1 MPLKSIH
8 FRNFKALRR
17 LDLELRELN
26 VLTGAN
32 NAGKSTALSAIRLL
46 DAALRYARRRSP
58 HLLDT
63 PLGRRL
69 AYLIPTEGLAVSIE
83 NIHTD
88 LVDSDTTVEFVLD
101 EGGRLL
107 LHFPPDGSCIFCV
120 GDGLELP
127 SSPSIFRRVIPIQ
140 VVQVPVLGPLEDEE
154 KLVMEQTLRR
164 GIGTHRAARH
174 FRNYWHRYP
183 EGFSD
188 FAERIRQTWPGMEVE
203 PPEMITGLKGGILFM
218 YCRENRLTREL
229 YWCGFGFQ
237 IWCQLLTHISRAG
250 PGDVLVVDEPETYL
264 HPRVQ
269 RQLLAL
275 LRDTGA
281 QVVLA
286 THSATL
292 IASAQSGEVVGVG
305 RSQRTA
311 RRYTETGTALCQMLE
326 LLPE

>member
-1 MPLKSIH
+1 MTLQSIH
-8 FRNFKALRR
+8 FRNFKALRNLR
-17 LDLELRELN
+17 LDLGELT
-26 VLTGAN
+26 VLTGPN

-58 HLLDT
+58 HLMET

-69 AYLIPTEGLAVSIE
+69 AYLIPTDGLSVSIE

-88 LVDSDTTVEFVLD
+88 LVDSDTRVEYRLT
-101 EGGRLL
+101 GGGQLL
-107 LHFPPDGSCIFCV
+107 LHFPPDGTCIFCV
-120 GDGLELP
+120 GEGLDLP
-127 SSPSIFRRVIPIQ
+127 PSPSVFRRVVPLN

-154 KLVMEQTLRR
+154 KLVQETTLRR

-183 EGFSD
+183 DDFRD
-188 FAERIRQTWPGMEVE
+188 FARRIQQTWPGMEIE
-203 PPEMITGLKGGILFM
+203 PPELTVGLKGGILFM

-237 IWCQLLTHISRAG
+237 IWCQLLTHISRAR
-250 PGDVLVVDEPETYL
+250 PGDVLIVDEPETYL

-269 RQLLAL
+269 RQLLQI
-275 LRDTGA
+275 LRETGA

-292 IASAQSGEVVGVG
+292 IASAQAGDVVGIERNQ
-305 RSQRTA
+305 RSVL
-311 RRYTETGTALCQMLE
+311 RYDETGTRLCERLG
-326 LLPE
+326 LLPS